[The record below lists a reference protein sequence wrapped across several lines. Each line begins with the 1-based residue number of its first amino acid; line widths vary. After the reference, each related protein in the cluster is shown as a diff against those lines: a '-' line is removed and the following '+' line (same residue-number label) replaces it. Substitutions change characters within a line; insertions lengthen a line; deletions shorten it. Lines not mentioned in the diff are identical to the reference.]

1 MKLIKCY
8 VENFGKLQKFTFN
21 FKDGLNTIKEENGF
35 GKTTF
40 ATFIKS
46 MFYGLDN
53 SKSEK
58 SERKKYKPWQ
68 GGIFGGNIEF
78 EVNEKKYRI
87 ERSFG
92 NKASDD
98 VFKLYDLSTNL
109 ESLDYSENI
118 GEEIFKINKSG
129 YERSTYIP
137 QGQIQ
142 IEMEDSLNAKLG
154 NILEGDND
162 VNNSDEAIKL
172 LSDTM
177 RIYKK
182 IGNKGLL
189 NEKKEE
195 LNELQRKL
203 ENSRFDD
210 ISLED
215 KEKRYTEIK
224 MQIEQIEKERKE
236 KQDLLSKKIENGRKQ
251 VKLETY
257 NNILSNLREEETKY
271 NELKDVVDS
280 GASKDNEFQNLSK
293 KVEKIDIEL
302 EEKDNKI
309 YSLKKEIGDLQQ
321 RRKEQC
327 KTSKIIL
334 IISII
339 IIISGIVVEFLD
351 IPKAIGII
359 IAGFGVIGIVLS
371 VIKYNN
377 KKLTKKFDECKN
389 ILNDTEASMNELQ
402 VLRQEINDSMNR
414 ILMYFKNELVNT
426 REKMDKTIKQKE
438 DFESLNNI
446 DELKKIDMNLEIDE
460 DDLNKNIYKLN
471 NNIDRLSDEKNQIK
485 NQIEVLEN
493 KIDENEYLETDIEKL
508 KEEIYKMD
516 EKYKVLEKT
525 KKLLEM
531 AKNKFSSNH
540 LKEMTDSFEEYLSI
554 IDNKNLETTVDVN
567 LDVKVDV
574 NGVKKE
580 AKYFSAGYKDLIYIC
595 MRFSLVKALFK
606 EELPFVILD
615 DPFVNLD
622 EEKTN
627 KALEFIDNL
636 AKEYQIIY
644 LVCNGSRIS

>member
-8 VENFGKLQKFTFN
+8 VENFGKLQKS
-21 FKDGLNTIKEENGF
+21 
-35 GKTTF
+35 
-40 ATFIKS
+40 FIKS

-644 LVCNGSRIS
+644 LVCN